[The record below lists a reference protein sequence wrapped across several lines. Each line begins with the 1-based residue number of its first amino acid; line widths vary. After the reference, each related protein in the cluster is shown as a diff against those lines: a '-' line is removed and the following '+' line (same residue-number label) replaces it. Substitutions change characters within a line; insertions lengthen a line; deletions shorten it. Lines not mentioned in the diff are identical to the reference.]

1 MAYIG
6 EGYTPAEKTKP
17 RQLAK
22 LPPSPPFQYAHHPKG
37 WQIMWNDKGGAVLLP
52 RLSKIFLRPGTNHI
66 GNDMDLTE
74 CRMRFEADGW
84 RFVPFDLAGKV
95 DKGAKSYIQRVPV
108 AGGEAFLSRWCRVV
122 PGTSRT
128 MSDGTGWRRFLSAVA
143 KFVGPPQAWALDDLK
158 SRYERRRS
166 EIARSANVIPDS
178 DEQIAR
184 CDDAIKVITRE
195 LKKAEARDMSAGD
208 EVIPDAVD

>member
-37 WQIMWNDKGGAVLLP
+37 WQIMYNDKGTASLLP
-52 RLSKIFLRPGTNHI
+52 SLSKIFLRPGTNHV

-74 CRMRFEADGW
+74 CRMRFESDGW
-84 RFVPFDLAGKV
+84 KFIPFDLAGKV
-95 DKGAKSYIQRVPV
+95 DKGARSYIQRVQVP
-108 AGGEAFLSRWCRVV
+108 GGEAFLSRWCRVV

-128 MSDGTGWRRFLSAVA
+128 MSDAVGWRKFLAAVA
-143 KFVGPPQAWALDDLK
+143 RYVDPPQAWALDDLK
-158 SRYERRRS
+158 DRYERKRS
-166 EIARSANVIPDS
+166 ELARSASVIPDAV
-178 DEQIAR
+178 EQIAK
-184 CDDAIKVITRE
+184 CDDALKVINRE
-195 LKKAEARDMSAGD
+195 LKKAEARDMQAGE
-208 EVIPDAVD
+208 EVSIDAIE